1 MIEATPPGLIL
12 IVGAFISVLLPGR
25 VRNVFMLILPI
36 LGFWQLTQLEHGLH
50 AQVELFG
57 QTISL
62 ESFAQAAGTIP
73 YEILTGITARVHR
86 QQRGN

>member
-57 QTISL
+57 QTLTLLRVDKLSL
-62 ESFAQAAGTIP
+62 VFGYIFLS
-73 YEILTGITARVHR
+73 R
-86 QQRGN
+86 QNYR